1 MSPLASRSM
10 RSLLTIATVSSKH
23 SGKYRCSPSQV
34 VFLAIIT
41 LWQNSEIPTPGHSWL
56 CYGACEV
63 SRGHRSLWTGDQLG
77 EQTGWKRTSGSLLR
91 NPCNDQ
97 PGGQTGWNGTAA
109 CLLRNLRND
118 QLGGQAG
125 WEGVRTSPIYGCKLL
140 TLYSSHQES
149 KRTLQKWRQ
158 TCATNMEWIFR
169 GKEQSELWWN
179 QLAWNGEPC
188 WLWTRG
194 SAKPSLIILDQD
206 TRVLKS
212 NIQAF
217 CCSNVHKH
225 LFLLIHSSF

>member
-34 VFLAIIT
+34 VFLASIT
-41 LWQNSEIPTPGHSWL
+41 LWQNSEIPTPGHPWL
-56 CYGACEV
+56 CNGAGEV
-63 SRGHRSLWTGDQLG
+63 SRGHRSFWTGDQLG

-91 NPCNDQ
+91 NLCNDKH
-97 PGGQTGWNGTAA
+97 GGQAGWNGTAA
-109 CLLRNLRND
+109 CLLRNLRSD
-118 QLGGQAG
+118 KHRGQAR

-158 TCATNMEWIFR
+158 TCATNREWIFR

-179 QLAWNGEPC
+179 QLAWME
-188 WLWTRG
+188 
-194 SAKPSLIILDQD
+194 SHVDFEPSLIILDQE

-212 NIQAF
+212 NILTF
-217 CCSNVHKH
+217 CCSNVQKH
-225 LFLLIHSSF
+225 DFLLIYSSF